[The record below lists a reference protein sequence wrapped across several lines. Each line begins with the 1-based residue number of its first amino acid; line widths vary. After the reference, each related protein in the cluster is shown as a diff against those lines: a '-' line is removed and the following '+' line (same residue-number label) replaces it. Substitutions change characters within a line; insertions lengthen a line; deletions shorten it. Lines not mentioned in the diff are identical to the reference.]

1 MQRIFTGDVHGCVMG
16 ARYLLGTRH
25 KPCLVGEEA
34 KKGGVWAES
43 TAGNLQENLLAGN
56 VMNTIAE
63 EKQAASCCWEGLP
76 RKGSQ
81 AEGGVNLYEIS
92 LSLLSSPGFKKQI
105 FSYTAVATKS
115 GGCAPS
121 FCTVKKDKLLGHVC
135 H

>member
-1 MQRIFTGDVHGCVMG
+1 MCDGSTVLAGNQAQAMPGGGGGRK
-16 ARYLLGTRH
+16 R
-25 KPCLVGEEA
+25 
-34 KKGGVWAES
+34 GVWAES

-105 FSYTAVATKS
+105 FSYTTVATKS

-121 FCTVKKDKLLGHVC
+121 FCSVKKDKLLGQVC